1 MVLLTRQLSNLDK
14 IFTCYNNW
22 RLYIT
27 GQIWKISTRARAWVH
42 YTVYLEQSLPVAKG
56 HLEMGFPPASQQC
69 AAYIPRVPKE
79 INCALCRM
87 PAKIDALMLHT
98 SIWGISREHK
108 NTSHFQK
115 KTFDLTLDEVG
126 CWRGTSME
134 KCRSMWKAAICS
146 GAIKR
151 GWGWGTNYFK
161 IQINCSK
168 GNKLSG
174 EVFLYIQKYHQR
186 WR

>member
-1 MVLLTRQLSNLDK
+1 MSLDSKVTGITISMVLLTRQPSNLDK
-14 IFTCYNNW
+14 ISTCYNNW

-27 GQIWKISTRARAWVH
+27 DQIWKISTRARAWVH

-69 AAYIPRVPKE
+69 AAYIPRGSKE

-108 NTSHFQK
+108 NTFHFQ

-146 GAIKR
+146 GAINK
-151 GWGWGTNYFK
+151 GWGWGTN
-161 IQINCSK
+161 
-168 GNKLSG
+168 
-174 EVFLYIQKYHQR
+174 
-186 WR
+186 